1 MSLTPM
7 QTLAIILAVAAGT
20 QLTRWL
26 PFWLFPENRK
36 PPAAVT
42 YLGRVL
48 PPAMMGLLVV
58 YCLKG
63 VTWLGAGSWDP
74 CNFATTTPVRSLAD
88 LKGKRVFSF
97 PTGGRFMSRFG
108 VIPVS
113 LPWEDIQVALQ
124 TGELDGVCW
133 SGITEDYTAGWADVC
148 MYYLTNNIIGGWIG
162 SYFANSEKWN
172 ALPEHLKV
180 LFRLTCDSSHYYR
193 QHWYWWGEA
202 HYRVTGGKMQLTSI
216 PDAEWK
222 QVEPE
227 AHKFWDEVAARSPR
241 CARVVEILKQY
252 NAEMEKA
259 GRPYRY

>member
-1 MSLTPM
+1 MPAN
-7 QTLAIILAVAAGT
+7 LAAVLYNKTEGAVQVLAVNTLGV
-20 QLTRWL
+20 LYIV
-26 PFWLFPENRK
+26 ENGES
-36 PPAAVT
+36 VQ
-42 YLGRVL
+42 
-48 PPAMMGLLVV
+48 
-58 YCLKG
+58 
-63 VTWLGAGSWDP
+63 
-74 CNFATTTPVRSLAD
+74 SLAD

-148 MYYLTNNIIGGWIG
+148 KYYLTNNINGGWIG

-222 QVEPE
+222 QVETE

>member
-1 MSLTPM
+1 MGHK
-7 QTLAIILAVAAGT
+7 V
-20 QLTRWL
+20 W
-26 PFWLFPENRK
+26 
-36 PPAAVT
+36 
-42 YLGRVL
+42 GRMCRL
-48 PPAMMGLLVV
+48 S
-58 YCLKG
+58 
-63 VTWLGAGSWDP
+63 GAGAQRWSPLVRGP
-74 CNFATTTPVRSLAD
+74 CAARLRRRAPYFHIFVTSGGLRGHPSVPLPVRSLAD

-148 MYYLTNNIIGGWIG
+148 KYYLTNNINGGWIG

-222 QVEPE
+222 QVETE

>member
-1 MSLTPM
+1 MRRGFHVVPRGRGHLRR
-7 QTLAIILAVAAGT
+7 L
-20 QLTRWL
+20 L
-26 PFWLFPENRK
+26 PLRHALFLDV
-36 PPAAVT
+36 PA
-42 YLGRVL
+42 LFEHW
-48 PPAMMGLLVV
+48 GLNKIWQEA
-58 YCLKG
+58 YAEIKG

-148 MYYLTNNIIGGWIG
+148 KYYLTNNINGGWIG

-222 QVEPE
+222 QVETE